1 MPGDCGANRPCC
13 GSKAIPFFEVAFL
26 NPSSARP
33 WLGDF
38 LLLAA
43 IWGASFLFMRIA
55 AIELGAL
62 PTAALR
68 VAIAAL
74 FLWPILQLRGQT
86 GLLRQHWKP
95 VLFVGVLNSGIPFAL
110 YAFAVMHL
118 STGLSSILNATV
130 PLFGALVAWAWLGD
144 RPSVSRSLGLA
155 IGFGGIVLL
164 AGAEV
169 GFQSVEGGMSPIWA
183 LLACLVAT
191 TSYALSASFTKKY
204 VPPLPP
210 LVTATGSQIGATLA
224 LALPALWW
232 RPDHWPDLQG
242 WAALLAL
249 AVLCTGVAYIL
260 YFRLIERA
268 GPARALTV
276 TFLIPVFAV
285 VYGVLLLG
293 ESLTPWMLLCG
304 AIVLVGTA
312 LASGLVRLPGRS
324 QAPSRS

>member
-1 MPGDCGANRPCC
+1 MTAPTT
-13 GSKAIPFFEVAFL
+13 
-26 NPSSARP
+26 RP

-43 IWGASFLFMRIA
+43 IWGSSFLFMRMGA
-55 AIELGAL
+55 AELGAL

-68 VAIAAL
+68 VAIASL
-74 FLWPILQLRGQT
+74 FLLPLLRWHGQT
-86 GLLRQHWKP
+86 HLLFQHWKP

-110 YAFAVMHL
+110 YSFAVMHI

-144 RPSVSRSLGLA
+144 RPGLSRGIGLA

-164 AGAEV
+164 AGGQV
-169 GFQSVEGGMSPIWA
+169 GFKPSASGISPLWA
-183 LLACLVAT
+183 VLACLGAT
-191 TSYALSASFTKKY
+191 TCYALSASFTKKHI
-204 VPPLPP
+204 PPLPS

-232 RPDHWPDLQG
+232 HPDHVPGLQA
-242 WAALLAL
+242 WAAMLVLG
-249 AVLCTGVAYIL
+249 VLCSGVAYIL

-276 TFLIPVFAV
+276 TYLVPVFAV
-285 VYGVLLLG
+285 AYGVALLG
-293 ESLTPWMLLCG
+293 ESLTLWMLLCG
-304 AIVLVGTA
+304 AIVLAGTS
-312 LASGLVRLPGRS
+312 LASGLLRLPRLSRASGRS
-324 QAPSRS
+324 

>member
-1 MPGDCGANRPCC
+1 MSPLP
-13 GSKAIPFFEVAFL
+13 
-26 NPSSARP
+26 ARA

-55 AIELGAL
+55 VVELGPL

-68 VAIAAL
+68 VAIASL
-74 FLWPILQLRGQT
+74 FLWPLLQLRGQT

-95 VLFVGVLNSGIPFAL
+95 VLFVGALNSGIPFAL
-110 YAFAVMHL
+110 YAFAVMHI

-130 PLFGALVAWAWLGD
+130 PLFGALVAWVWLGE
-144 RPSVSRSLGLA
+144 RPGPSRSLGLA

-164 AGAEV
+164 AGGQV
-169 GFQSVEGGMSPIWA
+169 GWPTQASGHAPFTP
-183 LLACLVAT
+183 LLALAACLCAAVC
-191 TSYALSASFTKKY
+191 YALAASFTKKHI
-204 VPPLPP
+204 PTLPP

-224 LALPALWW
+224 LTLPALWW
-232 RPDHWPDLQG
+232 HPQQLPGLHT
-242 WAALLAL
+242 WAALVAL
-249 AVLCTGVAYIL
+249 GVLCTGVAYTL

-285 VYGVLLLG
+285 AYGVLLLG
-293 ESLTPWMLLCG
+293 EKLSAWMLMCG
-304 AIVLVGTA
+304 AIVFVGTA
-312 LASGLVRLPGRS
+312 LASGLVSWRRVGARS
-324 QAPSRS
+324 